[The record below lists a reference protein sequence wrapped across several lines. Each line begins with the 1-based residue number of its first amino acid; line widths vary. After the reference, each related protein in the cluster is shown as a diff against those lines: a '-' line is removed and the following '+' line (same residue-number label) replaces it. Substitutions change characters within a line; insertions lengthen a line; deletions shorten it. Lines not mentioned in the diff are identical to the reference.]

1 MLASPR
7 AVARQIE
14 QTRPDFIHI
23 ATEGPIGFMTRRCCR
38 KMQRPFTTSY
48 HTRFP
53 EYVAARLPVPEEWC
67 YGLQRRFHNA
77 SAGTFV
83 ATPSV
88 RAELEARGFER
99 LMPWSRGVDLDLFR
113 PRRVRLFGEKPVFLY
128 VGRIAVEK
136 NIRAFL
142 DLDLPGRKVLVGDGP
157 QRRALERL
165 YPDALFTGPKE
176 KEDLARAYAS
186 ADVFVF
192 PSLTETF
199 GLVLIEAL
207 ASGLPVAAYPVSG
220 PKDVLTDPRA
230 GVLSTDLREAALQAL
245 ALDPKAARAHARL
258 YRWENSAREFM
269 ENVLISQEVAPS
281 KRWIGWRRT
290 RPAKAK
296 KKRPGGGTGPLH
308 THASV
313 WGTLW
318 GNSRPPRNG

>member
-53 EYVAARLPVPEEWC
+53 EYVAARLPVPEAWC

-128 VGRIAVEK
+128 LGRIAVEK

-230 GVLSTDLREAALQAL
+230 GVLSTDLREAASGAG
-245 ALDPKAARAHARL
+245 AR
-258 YRWENSAREFM
+258 
-269 ENVLISQEVAPS
+269 P
-281 KRWIGWRRT
+281 
-290 RPAKAK
+290 
-296 KKRPGGGTGPLH
+296 
-308 THASV
+308 
-313 WGTLW
+313 
-318 GNSRPPRNG
+318 